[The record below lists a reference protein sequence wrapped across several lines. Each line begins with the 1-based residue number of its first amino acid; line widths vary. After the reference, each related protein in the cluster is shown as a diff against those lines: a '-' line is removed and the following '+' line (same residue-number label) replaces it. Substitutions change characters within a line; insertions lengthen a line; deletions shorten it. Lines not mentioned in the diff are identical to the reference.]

1 MTFHD
6 PNSSADIENRF
17 SYHPATTPERQDGH
31 EKVRAACKVLAHYF
45 DQHLPPGRHKSL
57 ALTAV
62 EESMHWAN
70 AAIACQEPAKGDVW
84 TFDRPLRPLRHP
96 DDPRCGDC
104 PIATGP
110 CDRVCFK

>member
-70 AAIACQEPAKGDVW
+70 AAIACQLQAGVAVP
-84 TFDRPLRPLRHP
+84 TDRIRNF
-96 DDPRCGDC
+96 GGS
-104 PIATGP
+104 AN
-110 CDRVCFK
+110 